1 MNNNDLMEKLHKI
14 LLVENSYSIS
24 ETEANKY
31 FDEFNTK
38 YFNNKLEKI
47 PVIITI
53 PEENDKLNLNDIG
66 KTIASIYYTHR
77 SIITKEI
84 LLNKNKIYSFEEF
97 RDALVHEMI
106 HYYVN
111 VYFPPKENQWNM
123 VLKTYTLDELKITKN
138 SIDTFNILGL
148 NDNKNHKGQWKYMA
162 DKLNKDFPELKI
174 IENKH
179 HINQQFVDNYIKSH
193 TIYFINDKLIVLNN
207 GSDYYNRVQNSL
219 KRGTNKLNFFC
230 GSWYEIVFNG
240 DLYNFDYIMNFN
252 NFLEENIYNI
262 DPNFVKRCEANGYFK
277 KKFIKTIKLDLTE
290 SNTKYK
296 NWEDVP
302 IELLKELDVIWKDI
316 PIS

>member
-1 MNNNDLMEKLHKI
+1 MNLIK
-14 LLVENSYSIS
+14 
-24 ETEANKY
+24 KY
-31 FDEFNTK
+31 FDN
-38 YFNNKLEKI
+38 
-47 PVIITI
+47 
-53 PEENDKLNLNDIG
+53 
-66 KTIASIYYTHR
+66 
-77 SIITKEI
+77 
-84 LLNKNKIYSFEEF
+84 
-97 RDALVHEMI
+97 
-106 HYYVN
+106 
-111 VYFPPKENQWNM
+111 
-123 VLKTYTLDELKITKN
+123 
-138 SIDTFNILGL
+138 
-148 NDNKNHKGQWKYMA
+148 
-162 DKLNKDFPELKI
+162 KLNKPELKI

-207 GSDYYNRVQNSL
+207 GSYQYNRVQNSL

-240 DLYNFDYIMNFN
+240 DLYNFDYVMNFN
-252 NFLEENIYNI
+252 NFIEENIYNI

-277 KKFIKTIKLDLTE
+277 MKFIKTIKLDLTE